1 MAKLYIGDSQGTPAI
16 IKIEEVPKKKY
27 GVSIDNLLGD
37 VDADGNYAAP
47 TGEFVL
53 DLTGIKFIP
62 GSSLS
67 LSGKGFNNALYGNPR
82 CIGVIGND
90 LIGSDQHAA
99 FCGVC
104 SNNANLRAFEF
115 NSLEV
120 ITAQEMFQYCN
131 RSGNKSLVPHFKK
144 LKRVESH
151 GGTFD
156 GAFSAAKIEPDET
169 FPSLEYIS
177 GTTQFSGFRSF
188 SNGDDIIF
196 SKLKT
201 IVGATVAYSSTFGN
215 LYYKDT
221 VWKFPSATEFTNYI
235 WNISASYPGEVHF
248 AAANQAAIE
257 ACEGYSYKW
266 GFVGAT
272 IYFDLMLSITVNG
285 VVYSREY
292 TIGGYTS
299 WKDASDNIVY
309 TDATTEPA
317 VDTPVYSDQ
326 GTTQVG
332 TVSEVA

>member
-37 VDADGNYAAP
+37 VDKNGTYVVPTEKFTVDITGVKKAGYEAFRYFFAYNKGIQRFTADSVVEVAGNAFEGAFANSTIVSASFGGIERIAAP
-47 TGEFVL
+47 EVFF
-53 DLTGIKFIP
+53 K
-62 GSSLS
+62 
-67 LSGKGFNNALYGNPR
+67 
-82 CIGVIGND
+82 
-90 LIGSDQHAA
+90 A
-99 FCGVC
+99 F
-104 SNNANLRAFEF
+104 ST
-115 NSLEV
+115 NSLESV
-120 ITAQEMFQYCN
+120 
-131 RSGNKSLVPHFKK
+131 V
-144 LKRVESH
+144 
-151 GGTFD
+151 
-156 GAFSAAKIEPDET
+156 
-169 FPSLEYIS
+169 
-177 GTTQFSGFRSF
+177 
-188 SNGDDIIF
+188 F

-201 IVGATVAYSSTFGN
+201 INGSNVFNVAFGGGSSNIEGLDSVFPALEEVSGNSALTMCYNFGGKITTLSFIKKIVGSSSSFLSTFGSPYMEN
-215 LYYKDT
+215 TIFLL
-221 VWKFPSATEFTNYI
+221 PRATELSRYI

-285 VVYSREY
+285 VVYSREH

-309 TDATTEPA
+309 TDATAEPA
-317 VDTPVYSDQ
+317 VGTPVYSDQ

>member
-1 MAKLYIGDSQGTPAI
+1 MGKVYLGNQEICPTVSVS
-16 IKIEEVPKKKY
+16 VPKKKY
-27 GVSIDNLLGD
+27 GVSIDNVLGD

-53 DLTGIKFIP
+53 DLTGVKFIP
-62 GSSLS
+62 NVSPIP
-67 LSGKGFNNALYGNPR
+67 SGTGFYYALAHNPR
-82 CIGVIGND
+82 CVGVIGND
-90 LIGSDQHAA
+90 LVGSDQRGALA
-99 FCGVC
+99 GICAY
-104 SNNANLRAFEF
+104 NTNLRAFEF
-115 NSLEV
+115 NSLET
-120 ITAQEMFQYCN
+120 ITVHEMFQSCN
-131 RSGNKSLVPHFKK
+131 EGGSSRLVPHFRK
-144 LKRVESH
+144 LKHIESN
-151 GGTFD
+151 GDTFES
-156 GAFSAAKIEPDET
+156 AFSRAKIEPDET
-169 FPSLEYIS
+169 FPLLEYVS
-177 GTTQFSGFRSF
+177 GSTQFDSFRSF
-188 SNGDDIIF
+188 SNGDEIIF
-196 SKLKT
+196 SKIKT
-201 IVGATVAYSSTFGN
+201 IIGGTSKYDGTFGS
-215 LYYKDT
+215 LYSRT
-221 VWKFPSATEFTNYI
+221 IWKFPSATEFTNYI

-309 TDATTEPA
+309 TNATAEPA

>member
-16 IKIEEVPKKKY
+16 IKIEEVPKKKF

-37 VDADGNYAAP
+37 VDKNGTYVIP
-47 TGEFVL
+47 TEKFTV
-53 DLTGIKFIP
+53 DITGIKKVGYDAFRYFFAYNKGIQRFIADSVVEVA
-62 GSSLS
+62 G
-67 LSGKGFNNALYGNPR
+67 NAFKE
-82 CIGVIGND
+82 
-90 LIGSDQHAA
+90 A
-99 FCGVC
+99 F
-104 SNNANLRAFEF
+104 ANSTIVSASFGGIERITAPEVFYKAFST
-115 NSLEV
+115 NSLENV
-120 ITAQEMFQYCN
+120 
-131 RSGNKSLVPHFKK
+131 
-144 LKRVESH
+144 
-151 GGTFD
+151 
-156 GAFSAAKIEPDET
+156 
-169 FPSLEYIS
+169 
-177 GTTQFSGFRSF
+177 
-188 SNGDDIIF
+188 IF

-201 IVGATVAYSSTFGN
+201 IDGSNVFNEAFGGSKIKDLDLVFPVLEEVSGNSALSRCYGFGGKITTLSFIKKIVGSGSSFLPTFGTMYAQN
-215 LYYKDT
+215 IIFLL
-221 VWKFPSATEFTNYI
+221 PRATELSRYI
-235 WNISASYPGEVHF
+235 WDISANYLGEVHF

-266 GFVGAT
+266 GFAGAT

-309 TDATTEPA
+309 TDATAEPA